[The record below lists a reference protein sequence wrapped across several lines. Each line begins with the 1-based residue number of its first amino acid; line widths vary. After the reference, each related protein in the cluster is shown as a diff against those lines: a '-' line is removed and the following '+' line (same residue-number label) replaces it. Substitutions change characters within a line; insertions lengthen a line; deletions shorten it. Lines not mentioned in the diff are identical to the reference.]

1 MNRLSAVALLVVLVF
16 AGVVSLCTLP
26 AQHAQVLTANGGG
39 PIPPWPDLLANGGG
53 PIPPWPD
60 LLANGGGPIPPWP
73 DLMANGGGPIPPWPD
88 LV

>member
-1 MNRLSAVALLVVLVF
+1 MNRLSAVALLVVLVV
-16 AGVVSLCTLP
+16 AGAVSFCTVP
-26 AQHAQVLTANGGG
+26 AQHSQVLAANGGG

-88 LV
+88 LA